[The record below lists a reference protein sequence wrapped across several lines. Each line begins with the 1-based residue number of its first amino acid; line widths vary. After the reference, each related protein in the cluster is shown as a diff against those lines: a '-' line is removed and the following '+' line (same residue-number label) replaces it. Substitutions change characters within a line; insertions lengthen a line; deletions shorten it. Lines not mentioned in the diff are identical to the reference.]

1 MLVLLVSLLVIC
13 AIVSVLIW
21 ATSIVPEPFQFVAR
35 IVVAIIAVYL
45 LCGLIGW
52 VPGIHTNLGYR
63 LR

>member
-1 MLVLLVSLLVIC
+1 MFALLVSLLVIC

-21 ATSIVPEPFQFVAR
+21 ATSIVPEPFQLVAR

-52 VPGIHTNLGYR
+52 VPGIHTNLGNR